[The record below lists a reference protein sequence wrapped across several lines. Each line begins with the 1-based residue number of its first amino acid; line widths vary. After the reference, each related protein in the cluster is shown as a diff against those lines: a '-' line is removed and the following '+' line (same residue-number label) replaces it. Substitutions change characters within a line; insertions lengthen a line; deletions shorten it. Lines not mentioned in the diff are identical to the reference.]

1 MFVYNISELL
11 ESLKSAQDEGFE
23 YVSLS
28 ILDPDEEDDDLDCE
42 TVVLDY
48 VHDSS
53 RGLFSLLIVKSIS
66 YPLLRRCLNFRDIF
80 LISRRTG
87 SALSKHSFV
96 LYSSFS
102 LLFPLTVTFIPVF
115 SFMSFSIS

>member
-11 ESLKSAQDEGFE
+11 ESLKSAQDDGFE

-48 VHDSS
+48 VHDSIGNTEDMIDS
-53 RGLFSLLIVKSIS
+53 VTPPDNYS
-66 YPLLRRCLNFRDIF
+66 NF
-80 LISRRTG
+80 
-87 SALSKHSFV
+87 
-96 LYSSFS
+96 
-102 LLFPLTVTFIPVF
+102 
-115 SFMSFSIS
+115 

>member
-11 ESLKSAQDEGFE
+11 ESLKSAQDDGFE

-28 ILDPDEEDDDLDCE
+28 ILDPDEEDDEPDCE

-53 RGLFSLLIVKSIS
+53 SSEEDMIDSVTLPAG
-66 YPLLRRCLNFRDIF
+66 
-80 LISRRTG
+80 
-87 SALSKHSFV
+87 
-96 LYSSFS
+96 YSHY
-102 LLFPLTVTFIPVF
+102 
-115 SFMSFSIS
+115 

>member
-28 ILDPDEEDDDLDCE
+28 ILDYDEEDDDLDCE

-53 RGLFSLLIVKSIS
+53 SSEEDMIDAVTLPEG
-66 YPLLRRCLNFRDIF
+66 
-80 LISRRTG
+80 
-87 SALSKHSFV
+87 
-96 LYSSFS
+96 YSHC
-102 LLFPLTVTFIPVF
+102 
-115 SFMSFSIS
+115 

>member
-42 TVVLDY
+42 TVVLYY
-48 VHDSS
+48 VHNGSSGEEDMIDSVILPE
-53 RGLFSLLIVKSIS
+53 G
-66 YPLLRRCLNFRDIF
+66 
-80 LISRRTG
+80 
-87 SALSKHSFV
+87 
-96 LYSSFS
+96 YSHY
-102 LLFPLTVTFIPVF
+102 
-115 SFMSFSIS
+115 

>member
-53 RGLFSLLIVKSIS
+53 SSEEDMIDAVTLPEG
-66 YPLLRRCLNFRDIF
+66 
-80 LISRRTG
+80 
-87 SALSKHSFV
+87 
-96 LYSSFS
+96 YSHY
-102 LLFPLTVTFIPVF
+102 
-115 SFMSFSIS
+115 